1 MFYWFSASVFPL
13 LFCNRDAFSLSL
25 QNVLPLQFRHSAEDG
40 QHKLSGWG
48 AGINGFLL
56 GDEFNPFG

>member
-1 MFYWFSASVFPL
+1 MFYRFSPSVFPL
-13 LFCNRDAFSLSL
+13 FFCNRDAFSLPL

-48 AGINGFLL
+48 GGVNRLFL
-56 GDEFNPFG
+56 